1 MAQCSAVL
9 VKIFLGREWGPKLH
23 QRTAWEAF
31 QFICC
36 VWCYS
41 SSSSSHV
48 SAGTPALCC
57 DCLSVPSPL
66 MKAVDNC
73 TQNPKTANTMG
84 LFPLFSPSPQDLC
97 TLCHLAQHGLPWI
110 TGRLLQS
117 QLQVEPLQSY
127 RNKSGFVP
135 CRLRTSLPWTCA
147 ELDSQ
152 GSSQSEIKH
161 NSLQCCFVCRDWAQA
176 LCVTKSW

>member
-1 MAQCSAVL
+1 MLCSSGENIFGERRRSQTAPEDCMRGIPVHLLCMVL
-9 VKIFLGREWGPKLH
+9 P
-23 QRTAWEAF
+23 
-31 QFICC
+31 
-36 VWCYS
+36 
-41 SSSSSHV
+41 SSSSSHL